1 MKCGVPCTNC
11 RLDGA
16 QCSLA
21 GLPRRKYLDGSSLPR
36 FIRRLPGRLQ
46 LQEIELLRT
55 KGALI
60 VPKHQI
66 LRPLI
71 EAYIDHVHPYMP
83 VIDIHQLLI
92 TIFQKN
98 AHGRLSLFLLQAILF
113 TGAHFIAENLLVTAG
128 YGDRDTARRI
138 FFQRAKVLYDL
149 NVEEDQFTLVQ
160 GLLLLSFWHG
170 TPDDTTSCW
179 HWAGLSVTHALRMG
193 LQEEVSSS
201 DKDMH
206 PHQRGLR
213 RRLWWSVYIRDCLT
227 ALWMQRLPRIPNGAA
242 NIPILTIEDFGDPIS
257 SIPLPHFVANSAYL
271 SSVEV
276 QNNLAS
282 SFIDYSTLCV
292 HVNRVLQI
300 KFSLPKQRLPAD
312 EIGSVE
318 REIASDGMGDSLLP
332 KLRKCESE
340 LHRWSLETGSRYD
353 SEVDDGASDIVR
365 IQISLVQMLY
375 STAFAY
381 LLSERFSLFPT
392 ETTFIKITQ
401 HARRVTEI
409 MTDISKRKTIQY
421 LPVTAVTIIVSA
433 IAVHVMEISSPDP
446 ATRSQGYQSLNK
458 GLTCLN
464 ELSHTYPAA
473 GLANILYEAST
484 FGSSA
489 GLPFEALHQG
499 RGIYSSFTRRIHQ
512 TEESFR
518 TSLERCMVMGNNQSV
533 LESLNG
539 PLELEDLPRAT

>member
-36 FIRRLPGRLQ
+36 FIERLPGRLQ
-46 LQEIELLRT
+46 FKEIELLRA

-60 VPKHQI
+60 VPKPQV

-71 EAYIDHVHPYMP
+71 EAYIDHVHLYMP

-98 AHGRLSLFLLQAILF
+98 THGRLSLFLLQAILF
-113 TGAHFIAENLLVTAG
+113 TRAHFIAENLL
-128 YGDRDTARRI
+128 
-138 FFQRAKVLYDL
+138 VLYDL

-179 HWAGLSVTHALRMG
+179 HWAGLSVSHALRMG

-201 DKDMH
+201 DMDMH

-227 ALWMQRLPRIPNGAA
+227 ALWMQRLPRIPNEAA

-257 SIPLPHFVANSAYL
+257 SIPLPHFVVSSAYL

-276 QNNLAS
+276 QNKLAS

-318 REIASDGMGDSLLP
+318 REMASDGMGDSLLP
-332 KLRKCESE
+332 RLRKCESE
-340 LHRWSLETGSRYD
+340 LHGWLLETGSRYD
-353 SEVDDGASDIVR
+353 GDIDAGASDMVR

-381 LLSERFSLFPT
+381 LLSERFALFPT

-409 MTDISKRKTIQY
+409 MTDISKRKIIQY

-446 ATRSQGYQSLNK
+446 ATRSQGYQSLSK

-489 GLPFEALHQG
+489 TLPFEALHRG
-499 RGIYSSFTRRIHQ
+499 RGIYSSFTRRIYQ

-518 TSLERCMVMGNNQSV
+518 TSLESCMVMGNNQSV
-533 LESLNG
+533 LESLSA
-539 PLELEDLPRAT
+539 PLELENST

>member
-1 MKCGVPCTNC
+1 
-11 RLDGA
+11 
-16 QCSLA
+16 
-21 GLPRRKYLDGSSLPR
+21 
-36 FIRRLPGRLQ
+36 
-46 LQEIELLRT
+46 
-55 KGALI
+55 
-60 VPKHQI
+60 
-66 LRPLI
+66 
-71 EAYIDHVHPYMP
+71 MP

-98 AHGRLSLFLLQAILF
+98 AYGRLSLFLLQAILF
-113 TGAHFIAENLLVTAG
+113 TGAHFIAENLLVIAG

-170 TPDDTTSCW
+170 TPDDTTGCW
-179 HWAGLSVTHALRMG
+179 HWAGLSITHALRIG
-193 LQEEVSSS
+193 LQKEVSSR
-201 DKDMH
+201 DVDMH

-227 ALWMQRLPRIPNGAA
+227 ALWMQRLPRIPNEAA

-257 SIPLPHFVANSAYL
+257 SILLPHFVANSAYL

-276 QNNLAS
+276 QNKLAS
-282 SFIDYSTLCV
+282 CFIDYSILCV
-292 HVNRVLQI
+292 HVSRVLQI
-300 KFSLPKQRLPAD
+300 KFSLPKQHLPAD

-318 REIASDGMGDSLLP
+318 NEMASDEMGDSLLP
-332 KLRKCESE
+332 RLRKCESE
-340 LHRWSLETGSRYD
+340 LHGWFLETGSRYD
-353 SEVDDGASDIVR
+353 SDIDAGASDIVR

-375 STAFAY
+375 STALVY
-381 LLSERFSLFPT
+381 LLSERFALFPT
-392 ETTFIKITQ
+392 ETTFIKTTQ

-409 MTDISKRKTIQY
+409 MTDISKRKIIQY

-433 IAVHVMEISSPDP
+433 ITNHVMEISSPDP
-446 ATRSQGYQSLNK
+446 ATRSQGYQSLSK
-458 GLTCLN
+458 GLMCLN

-489 GLPFEALHQG
+489 SLPFEALHRG

-518 TSLERCMVMGNNQSV
+518 TSLESCMVMGNNQSV
-533 LESLNG
+533 LESLSG
-539 PLELEDLPRAT
+539 PLELENST

>member
-1 MKCGVPCTNC
+1 
-11 RLDGA
+11 
-16 QCSLA
+16 
-21 GLPRRKYLDGSSLPR
+21 
-36 FIRRLPGRLQ
+36 
-46 LQEIELLRT
+46 
-55 KGALI
+55 
-60 VPKHQI
+60 
-66 LRPLI
+66 
-71 EAYIDHVHPYMP
+71 MP

-98 AHGRLSLFLLQAILF
+98 AHGRLSLFLLQTILF
-113 TGAHFIAENLLVTAG
+113 TGAQFIAENLLVIAG

-170 TPDDTTSCW
+170 TPDDTTGCW
-179 HWAGLSVTHALRMG
+179 HWAGLGITHALRMG
-193 LQEEVSSS
+193 LQKDVSSR
-201 DKDMH
+201 DVGLH

-213 RRLWWSVYIRDCLT
+213 RRLWWSVYMRDCLT
-227 ALWMQRLPRIPNGAA
+227 ALWMQRLPRIQDEAI
-242 NIPILTIEDFGDPIS
+242 NIPTPTIEDFGDPVS
-257 SIPLPHFVANSAYL
+257 LPHSVVHSA
-271 SSVEV
+271 
-276 QNNLAS
+276 
-282 SFIDYSTLCV
+282 TLCV
-292 HVNRVLQI
+292 QVNRVLQI
-300 KFSLPKQRLPAD
+300 KFSLPKQRL

-318 REIASDGMGDSLLP
+318 NEMASDGIGSASVPRLG
-332 KLRKCESE
+332 KCESE
-340 LHRWSLETGSRYD
+340 LHGWLLETGSRYD
-353 SEVDDGASDIVR
+353 SDINSGASDLVR

-375 STAFAY
+375 STALMY
-381 LLSERFSLFPT
+381 LLSERLALFPT
-392 ETTFIKITQ
+392 ETTFIKVTQ

-409 MTDISKRKTIQY
+409 MTDISKQKIIQY

-446 ATRSQGYQSLNK
+446 AARSQGYQSLHQ

-489 GLPFEALHQG
+489 GLPFEALHRG

-512 TEESFR
+512 TEESFG
-518 TSLERCMVMGNNQSV
+518 TSLESCVVMGNNQSV
-533 LESLNG
+533 LEPLSG
-539 PLELEDLPRAT
+539 PLELEDLPRTT